1 MKYQKIKKEIV
12 EAIQI
17 NKESVE
23 ELLYFVGADP
33 LNKQDIEKFIR
44 DMESKGI
51 YIESPDGTKH
61 ALVGDY
67 IVKTNEGY
75 TIVICSLFE
84 SLYEKV
90 TE

>member
-17 NKESVE
+17 NKENVE
-23 ELLYFVGADP
+23 ELLYFVGSGP
-33 LNKQDIEKFIR
+33 LNKQDVEKFIK

-51 YIESPDGTKH
+51 YIESPEGTKH
-61 ALVGDY
+61 ASVGDY

-75 TIVICSLFE
+75 TIVIGSLFE
-84 SLYEKV
+84 TLYEKV
-90 TE
+90 IE